1 MDINSNNPYYLVSG
15 GDDSK
20 VKFWDWR
27 NTKQPVLQFTNH
39 SHWYV
44 SEVIFN
50 DVIDLHVIR
59 VTCVRYNKLK
69 DSLVLSASTDSLVNL
84 WSAASIAFQNPS
96 LDGDS
101 KMKYVPT
108 VVAIDQVIL
117 TYASRYKRDE
127 LIRTYDDHE
136 DSVYTVCWSNS
147 GNYNCLDIT
156 SVSST

>member
-1 MDINSNNPYYLVSG
+1 MRSVDINANNPYYLVSG

-27 NTKQPVLQFTNH
+27 NLKQPVLQFTNH

-44 SEVIFN
+44 QRSHLLTPLTHIAF
-50 DVIDLHVIR
+50 R

-69 DSLVLSASTDSLVNL
+69 DALVLSASTDSLVNL

-96 LDGDS
+96 LDDS
-101 KMKYVPT
+101 KMKYVLRYWLIYSYT
-108 VVAIDQVIL
+108 CIL
-117 TYASRYKRDE
+117 IIVSRYKRDE

-147 GNYNCLDIT
+147 G
-156 SVSST
+156 STK